1 MSLQKHDEE
10 LLSFR
15 EMVEHANDGML
26 LVEDEIIIECN
37 PAACRLYGLSR
48 DELVGL
54 HPGTL
59 SPEYQ
64 KNGRKS
70 IEYSRELM
78 ADAMAGR
85 ARHFLWQHLRSDG
98 TVFTAEISLN
108 PAKTVRLSE
117 GKEVK
122 RYVSVFRDVT
132 RSIEAER
139 ALEESEQRFRRL
151 FELAPVAL
159 ALLSLDGRIVDHN
172 RWHRNLFGYT
182 LDELPDLDHWWP
194 LAYPDPEDRDRAKTM
209 WEAGIRRIREKGGEL
224 RPTEL
229 WVATKSGERRN
240 LIFGGAMIG
249 SEIVVSFYDVTEE
262 RRVQAELERLNAE
275 LEDRVRE
282 RTRELADALSTL
294 ELTHEELIRSEKL
307 AGLGALVAGVAHELN
322 TPIGNALMV
331 ASTMRD
337 MGPRFNEFL
346 AEGLKRSELD
356 RFLQDLQESSE
367 IMERNLLRAAEMIKS
382 FKQVAVDQSSHQRRP
397 FMLTEIANELQLTLS
412 PLFKRSTVSLTLDV
426 DPEIRM
432 NSYPG
437 PLSQVLMNLVNNAL
451 VHAFEDS
458 PEGEIRF
465 SAHMG
470 TDGYVK
476 LVVVDNGCGIEPEV
490 LPQIFDPFFTTKLG
504 KGGSGLGLH
513 IVYSLVTGILGGSIR
528 VISEPGQG
536 TSVNISLP
544 VTAPDEA

>member
-1 MSLQKHDEE
+1 M
-10 LLSFR
+10 
-15 EMVEHANDGML
+15 
-26 LVEDEIIIECN
+26 
-37 PAACRLYGLSR
+37 
-48 DELVGL
+48 
-54 HPGTL
+54 
-59 SPEYQ
+59 
-64 KNGRKS
+64 
-70 IEYSRELM
+70 
-78 ADAMAGR
+78 
-85 ARHFLWQHLRSDG
+85 
-98 TVFTAEISLN
+98 
-108 PAKTVRLSE
+108 
-117 GKEVK
+117 
-122 RYVSVFRDVT
+122 
-132 RSIEAER
+132 
-139 ALEESEQRFRRL
+139 
-151 FELAPVAL
+151 
-159 ALLSLDGRIVDHN
+159 
-172 RWHRNLFGYT
+172 
-182 LDELPDLDHWWP
+182 
-194 LAYPDPEDRDRAKTM
+194 
-209 WEAGIRRIREKGGEL
+209 
-224 RPTEL
+224 
-229 WVATKSGERRN
+229 VATKSGERRN

-294 ELTHEELIRSEKL
+294 ELTHEGLIRSEKL

-397 FMLTEIANELQLTLS
+397 FMLTEIANELRLTLS

-476 LVVVDNGCGIEPEV
+476 LAVVDNGCGIEPEV

-544 VTAPDEA
+544 VKAPDEA